1 MKSEPAP
8 LGEIS
13 LDFSET
19 STRWDENFPR
29 ELAQKGQP
37 TEQGGKSL

>member
-13 LDFSET
+13 LDFSGTPT
-19 STRWDENFPR
+19 SWDENFPY
-29 ELAQKGQP
+29 EHGQKGQP
-37 TEQGGKSL
+37 IEQGGKSL